1 MSIIE
6 EYIDEETNK
15 PIKNLRYTKLNY
27 IGILVDYCII
37 PEYDNL

>member
-1 MSIIE
+1 ME

-15 PIKNLRYTKLNY
+15 PIKNFRYTELKY
-27 IGILVDYCII
+27 IGILVDYCTI